1 MFDVNR
7 DGLGRHTPASW
18 SASSTPSPLFLS
30 HQSLGRGVGTQT
42 THELRYGLSGGMSL
56 RGRLARAMHWVSSE
70 ADSGKE
76 QRCE

>member
-18 SASSTPSPLFLS
+18 SARSTPPPLALS
-30 HQSLGRGVGTQT
+30 NQSVARGVGTQT
-42 THELRYGLSGGMSL
+42 THELRYSLSAECCSVTGWRVPCIG
-56 RGRLARAMHWVSSE
+56 SSE
-70 ADSGKE
+70 ADSRKE